1 VALFGQSCP
10 RFAQLGVIFA
20 VVNGLQ
26 KAAMPARMSTRR
38 QWPTARCLSNAFSMI
53 CVCNYLPGGDGVCQY
68 PWDGAD
74 ELIADESER
83 VSNSL
88 LSGFH
93 HALIVTVP
101 RRFDREFLLRDLF
114 RLVLSFFRKVCLVLT
129 LRSHSISIL
138 VDLKRQLCG
147 GQGCDC
153 RNE

>member
-1 VALFGQSCP
+1 VALFGQPFP

-38 QWPTARCLSNAFSMI
+38 QWPTARCLSNAFFA
-53 CVCNYLPGGDGVCQY
+53 CTYLPGGDGVCQY

-88 LSGFH
+88 HSGFH
-93 HALIVTVP
+93 HALI
-101 RRFDREFLLRDLF
+101 RD
-114 RLVLSFFRKVCLVLT
+114 CAT
-129 LRSHSISIL
+129 AI
-138 VDLKRQLCG
+138 
-147 GQGCDC
+147 
-153 RNE
+153 